1 MEAEF
6 VPILYNTFWALVP
19 PLVAIILALFT
30 KEVYSSLFVG
40 IAVGG
45 LLYSL
50 DPASALKINPV
61 GALEHIFK
69 DGIIS
74 SLSDSYNV
82 GILVFLVF
90 LGIIVALMNKAG
102 GSAAFGNW
110 ASEHVHSRVGAQL
123 ATIGLGVLIFID
135 DYFNCLTV
143 GSVMRPV
150 TDRQKISRAKL
161 AYLIDATA
169 APICI
174 IAPVSSW
181 AAAVSGF
188 APEGTNGLMLFIRA
202 IPYNYYALLTILMM
216 VLIAV
221 FKLEYGPMARHEINA
236 RNGDL
241 FTVAATALK
250 DDEDGT
256 EKKGKVIDLV
266 LPVIVLILCCVIGMI
281 YTGGF
286 FEVDSDP
293 NFFTRFVNAFAD
305 SDASVGLAY
314 GAFGGI
320 VFTVI
325 FYLIRKILKFKDCMS
340 CVEEGFKAMVAP
352 IAILTLAWSLKAMT
366 DSLGAAQFVADL
378 VEANSASMHAFLPAM
393 IFIIACGL
401 SFSTGTSWGTFG
413 ILIPITLEVFPLD
426 GSSPLAIICVSACMA
441 GAVCGDHC
449 SPISDTTIMSSAGAQ
464 CNHIAHVSTQLPY
477 ALTAA
482 AVSFVT
488 YLIAGFVKNA
498 AVSLLIGIILM
509 IGTVFILKK
518 ILPTPDSASLQKQSQ
533 KPAK

>member
-6 VPILYNTFWALVP
+6 IPLMYNTLWALVP
-19 PLVAIILALFT
+19 PVVAIVLALIT

-40 IAVGG
+40 VAVGG
-45 LLYSL
+45 LIYSFTATPVKYLYMVH
-50 DPASALKINPV
+50 PV
-61 GALEHIFK
+61 TALEHVFK
-69 DGIIS
+69 DGIIA

-102 GSAAFGNW
+102 GSAAFGQW
-110 ASEHVHSRVGAQL
+110 ATKHVHSRVTSQL
-123 ATIGLGVLIFID
+123 ATIALGMLIFID

-188 APEGTNGLMLFIRA
+188 APEGTNGLMLFINA
-202 IPYNYYALLTILMM
+202 IPYNYYAILTILMM
-216 VLIAV
+216 ILMAV
-221 FKLEYGPMARHEINA
+221 FKLDYGPMARHEINA
-236 RNGDL
+236 KNGDL
-241 FTVAATALK
+241 FTVAAPVAK
-250 DDEDGT
+250 EEENV

-266 LPVIVLILCCVIGMI
+266 LPVVILIACCVIGMI

-286 FEVDSDP
+286 FEGE
-293 NFFTRFVNAFAD
+293 TFVNAFAN

-314 GAFGGI
+314 GSFGGI
-320 VFTVI
+320 VFTI
-325 FYLIRKILKFKDCMS
+325 ILYLIRRVLKFKDCMA
-340 CVEEGFKAMVAP
+340 CIEEGFKAMVAP
-352 IAILTLAWSLKAMT
+352 ISILTLAWTLKAMT
-366 DSLGAAQFVADL
+366 DSLGAAEFVAGVVDSTKGSFIN
-378 VEANSASMHAFLPAM
+378 VLPAV
-393 IFIIACGL
+393 IFFIACVL
-401 SFSTGTSWGTFG
+401 SFATGTSWGTFG
-413 ILIPITLEVFPLD
+413 ILIPITLKAFPLD

-482 AVSFVT
+482 IVSFIT
-488 YLIAGFVKNA
+488 YFIAGLVVNPFICLV
-498 AVSLLIGIILM
+498 IGIGLM
-509 IGTVFILKK
+509 VGTVLVLKK
-518 ILPTPDSASLQKQSQ
+518 VLPAPDSASLQKETQI
-533 KPAK
+533 PAK